1 LAKRKSLSEK
11 ILMVVAGSI
20 KEGIAF
26 SMYPYL
32 GLGKYFK
39 KYRGS
44 FVKAVYDLQDHGYLV
59 EVEKKG
65 QKYLKLT
72 AKGRLKALQRKA
84 LREWDGYWRI
94 VSFDIEETRKKTR
107 DVFRIKLSQ
116 LGCKPLQKSVWITPN
131 DISYELE
138 EIIDVLQLENN
149 VDYFLS
155 KAITNQDNLLEKFK
169 LTNFKE

>member
-1 LAKRKSLSEK
+1 MAKRRTLTEK
-11 ILMVVAGSI
+11 ILLLIGASA
-20 KEGIAF
+20 KEGLAL

-44 FVKAVYDLQDHGYLV
+44 FTKAVYDLLDHGYLV
-59 EVEKKG
+59 EVEIEG
-65 QKYLKLT
+65 ERYLRMT
-72 AKGRLKALQRKA
+72 SKGRLKILKKKVLKQ
-84 LREWDGYWRI
+84 WDGYWRI
-94 VSFDIEETRKKTR
+94 IAFDIEEKRKKTR

-138 EIIDVLQLENN
+138 EIIDVLRLENN